1 MPAVMDYIRRYEFGL
16 DLGNVGPGAPDFGLD
31 ADFDSEEDW
40 RGYSTNPEHDVLA
53 GLVRDMAADLIRL
66 HYLVD

>member
-16 DLGNVGPGAPDFGLD
+16 DLGNVGPGAPNFGLVM
-31 ADFDSEEDW
+31 E
-40 RGYSTNPEHDVLA
+40 G
-53 GLVRDMAADLIRL
+53 DLIRL